1 MKKSSNIKAI
11 RVNEEKSKKEPPLAL
26 NVKDIDIKAVAQ
38 MGLQELMFQVGMM
51 AVQQIMEAEVETL
64 AGPRYSR
71 IPGNNVHRW
80 GSQQGA
86 VQVNGQ
92 KVNTQRPRVVK
103 KTKKGKHEEV
113 ELETYKQ
120 FSKPDAMNEA
130 ILAKMLAGVSTRD
143 YQGTIDAVVD
153 GHGISRSAVSRRGIK
168 ASAARVAEFFNRRFE
183 DREFVVILIDGI
195 GVAGI
200 DNIVAMGIDVWGQKT
215 VLGVRQGATE
225 NATVVTELLEDLVN
239 RGLSAS
245 GDYLFVL
252 DGAKALSKAVKKL
265 FGPNPLIQRCQLH
278 KRRNVS
284 DKLAKH
290 HQRRIDKRLAAAYNM
305 NTFAEAKKAVDA
317 VYMELIDIC
326 EPAAGSLEE
335 GLEETLT
342 VHRLSLTGSLK
353 RIFSSTNSIE
363 SMFSMVRRYN
373 RNVKK
378 WQDNK
383 HIERTVIN
391 ALIESESR
399 FHRVEGYRGLKGL
412 QTKIRNMRAT
422 TSTIKVAA

>member
-1 MKKSSNIKAI
+1 MKKASNIKALH
-11 RVNEEKSKKEPPLAL
+11 VNEEKSQKEPPLAL
-26 NVKDIDIKAVAQ
+26 RVKDIDIKAIAQ

-120 FSKPDAMNEA
+120 FSKPDAMNDA

-342 VHRLSLTGSLK
+342 VHRLGLTGSLK

>member
-183 DREFVVILIDGI
+183 DREFVIILIDGI

-305 NTFAEAKKAVDA
+305 NTFTEAKKAVDA
-317 VYMELIDIC
+317 VHMELIDIC

-342 VHRLSLTGSLK
+342 VHRLGLTGSLK

-399 FHRVEGYRGLKGL
+399 FHRVEGYRGLKEL